1 MDWEPAVLEAAQPWE
16 PRFVPRGT
24 VPETATS
31 LLSLLSRKPT
41 RLNPNAGQ
49 QQQNPRGLLHGV
61 PQDATFGKIKAAAT
75 IQSAERR
82 EGNKK
87 RVGGSTTSQ
96 VS

>member
-61 PQDATFGKIKAAAT
+61 PQDAMFGKIKAAAT